1 MIFLNRNSVS
11 FSGVDGAGKTT
22 VLRHI
27 KTYLSASG
35 FKTIELR
42 SRPSVLPILSAF
54 RYGKSEA
61 ELVAGSR
68 LPRQGKNTS
77 VLGSYLR
84 FFYYL
89 FDYIFGQIYIYF
101 RYTKRGYFVIY
112 DRFFY
117 DYIVDPK
124 RANILIN
131 DSFVRFFLGFVS
143 EPRLNVFLYAPP
155 DVISA
160 RKKEL
165 DFDTIL
171 MLNERYMALFSDL
184 AASSRCTYVTIE
196 NLELTV
202 TLGEI
207 ESRLER
213 AFT

>member
-1 MIFLNRNSVS
+1 MIFLNRKSVS

-27 KTYLSASG
+27 NTYLTASG
-35 FKTIELR
+35 FRTVELR

-61 ELVAGSR
+61 ELSAGSR

-89 FDYIFGQIYIYF
+89 FDYIFGQIYVYF
-101 RYTKRGYFVIY
+101 RYTIRGYFVIY
-112 DRFFY
+112 DRFYY

-124 RANILIN
+124 RANIVID
-131 DSFVRFFLGFVS
+131 DSFVRFFLVLVS
-143 EPRLNVFLYAPP
+143 EPRLNFFLFAPP
-155 DVISA
+155 DVISD

-165 DFDTIL
+165 DFETIQI
-171 MLNERYMALFSDL
+171 LNARYMALFSDL
-184 AASSRCTYVTIE
+184 ASSSRATYVTIE
-196 NLELTV
+196 NLELSA
-202 TLGEI
+202 TLSEI
-207 ESRLER
+207 ESHLAE
-213 AFT
+213 ALK